1 MSLEEPKRRKRR
13 HRRMTGEDIDM
24 FRERETDNKQKREI
38 PICDRHIDG
47 A

>member
-1 MSLEEPKRRKRR
+1 MDEVVKRRKRR
-13 HRRMTGEDIDM
+13 HRRLTGEDIDM
-24 FRERETDNKQKREI
+24 FRERETDRKSKREE